1 MKIFSVTD
9 PEFKPYGRV
18 VTGLDTAKAE
28 ILAALANTPLPA
40 ATDYVAEDAAL
51 QELPAAVEVS
61 EHLFGGMPCQ
71 LGWCNGHNTYLNCL
85 EYHRDSEF
93 NLGTEDFVL
102 LLARQEEIAAAS
114 WTPPRSRRSASR
126 QAHWWKSTPRRCIT
140 HPAMWTQPRASAC
153 WSPCPKAPIPQS
165 PPSRMTAAMTRSCGP
180 ATSGCSPIPTAPR
193 PRPGRM
199 SDWWGR
205 ISTFDSCR
213 AVGAGHVRPCT
224 YKPQPIH
231 GQQTQCC
238 GAGMPAPYRASH
250 KRRKPP

>member
-28 ILAALANTPLPA
+28 IVAALANTPLPA

-85 EYHRDSEF
+85 EYHRNSEF

-102 LLARQEEIAAAS
+102 LLARQEEIAGGKLDTAKVKAFRVPAGTLVEVYATTLHYAPCHVDAAKGFRVLVALPKG
-114 WTPPRSRRSASR
+114 TNTAS
-126 QAHWWKSTPRRCIT
+126 Q
-140 HPAMWTQPRASAC
+140 
-153 WSPCPKAPIPQS
+153 
-165 PPSRMTAAMTRSCGP
+165 PSRMTAAMTRSCGP

-199 SDWWGR
+199 SDWWGK
-205 ISTFDSCR
+205 
-213 AVGAGHVRPCT
+213 T
-224 YKPQPIH
+224 YIFRSSL
-231 GQQTQCC
+231 C
-238 GAGMPAPYRASH
+238 GSI
-250 KRRKPP
+250 

>member
-102 LLARQEEIAAAS
+102 LLARQEEIAGC
-114 WTPPRSRRSASR
+114 TTR
-126 QAHWWKSTPRRCIT
+126 
-140 HPAMWTQPRASAC
+140 PAMWTQPRASAC

-199 SDWWGR
+199 LDWWGK
-205 ISTFDSCR
+205 
-213 AVGAGHVRPCT
+213 T
-224 YKPQPIH
+224 YIF
-231 GQQTQCC
+231 
-238 GAGMPAPYRASH
+238 RSI
-250 KRRKPP
+250 

>member
-18 VTGLDTAKAE
+18 VTGLDTTKAE

-102 LLARQEEIAAAS
+102 LLARQEEIAGGKLDTAKVKAF
-114 WTPPRSRRSASR
+114 RV
-126 QAHWWKSTPRRCIT
+126 
-140 HPAMWTQPRASAC
+140 PAGTLVEVYATTLHYAPCHVTQPRASAC

-180 ATSGCSPIPTAPR
+180 ATSGCSPIPTVPR

-199 SDWWGR
+199 SDWWGK
-205 ISTFDSCR
+205 
-213 AVGAGHVRPCT
+213 T
-224 YKPQPIH
+224 YIF
-231 GQQTQCC
+231 
-238 GAGMPAPYRASH
+238 RSI
-250 KRRKPP
+250 